1 MATDE
6 FDIIRRHFNRA
17 ELAFSR
23 PGVSLGI
30 GDDCALV
37 APEPG
42 MALAMSMDLLQEGV
56 HFLPGADPY
65 LLGQRT
71 LLVNLSDLAAMG
83 AEPLCF
89 TLGLGLC
96 AQPDVWLERFSAG
109 LAAVATDHN
118 CPLVG
123 GDLIACG
130 AGGATTVCI
139 QVQGQLPAGAA
150 IRRDGAHAGDLVF
163 VTGTL
168 GDAAAGLRVLKG
180 ELPDSDD
187 ESRQFLADRFFV
199 PRSRVEVGIA
209 LRGQATAAIDISD
222 GLVSDLGHILQAS
235 GVGAVIELEHLPL
248 SPAFL
253 ACIESNEQLPL
264 AVAGGDDYELC
275 FTAPADHRAAI
286 EASLAALNV
295 RLSCIGRIEQQAGL
309 RCTLQ
314 NKPVLLRAEGYNH
327 FRRAGSDAENN
338 CMRNDK

>member
-17 ELAFSR
+17 ELAFDR
-23 PGVSLGI
+23 AGVTLGI

-37 APEPG
+37 TPQSG

-96 AQPDVWLERFSAG
+96 AQPDAWLERFSEG
-109 LAAVATDHN
+109 LAAVAAAHN

-123 GDLIACG
+123 GDLIASG
-130 AGGATTVCI
+130 PGGATTVCI
-139 QVQGQLPAGAA
+139 QVQGQVPVEAA
-150 IRRDGAHAGDLVF
+150 IRRGGANAGDLVF

-180 ELPDSDD
+180 ECRETGD
-187 ESRQFLADRFFV
+187 ESRQHHQFLADAFFV
-199 PRSRVEVGIA
+199 PQSRVAAGIV

-235 GVGAVIELEHLPL
+235 GRGAVIELENLPL
-248 SPAFL
+248 SPAFR
-253 ACIESNEQLPL
+253 ACIESDGQMSL

-275 FTAPADHRAAI
+275 FTAPADNRDAI
-286 EASLAALNV
+286 EASLAAIDVPL
-295 RLSCIGRIEQQAGL
+295 RCIGRIEQVPGL
-309 RCTLQ
+309 RWTLQ
-314 NKPVLLRAEGYNH
+314 NKPVLLKAEGYNH
-327 FRRAGSDAENN
+327 FRPNRSDNAENS
-338 CMRNDK
+338 

>member
-17 ELAFSR
+17 ELAFTR
-23 PGVSLGI
+23 AGVALGI

-37 APEPG
+37 APQPG
-42 MALAMSMDLLQEGV
+42 MVLAMSMDLLQEGV
-56 HFLPGADPY
+56 HFLPGSDPY

-89 TLGLGLC
+89 TLGLGL
-96 AQPDVWLERFSAG
+96 APQPDSWLERFSAG
-109 LAAVATDHN
+109 LAAVAAAHD

-123 GDLIACG
+123 GDLIASEPHR
-130 AGGATTVCI
+130 AATTVCI
-139 QVQGQLPAGAA
+139 QVHGQVPAGAA
-150 IRRDGAHAGDLVF
+150 IRRSGAKEGDLVF

-180 ELPDSDD
+180 QLQGAGDD
-187 ESRQFLADRFFV
+187 LQYHQPLADAFFV
-199 PRSRVEVGIA
+199 PPSRVAAGLA

-235 GVGAVIELEHLPL
+235 GVGAAIALEQLPL
-248 SPAFL
+248 SPAFR
-253 ACIESNEQLPL
+253 ACIDDTEQLPL

-275 FTAPADHRAAI
+275 FTAPAARRDAI
-286 EASLAALNV
+286 EAALAAIDVPL
-295 RLSCIGRIEQQAGL
+295 RCIGRIEQQPGL
-309 RCTLQ
+309 RWTLQ
-314 NKPVLLRAEGYNH
+314 NKPVLLKAEGYNH
-327 FRRAGSDAENN
+327 FRPAGSDNAE
-338 CMRNDK
+338 KS

>member
-23 PGVSLGI
+23 TGITLGI

-37 APEPG
+37 APQSG
-42 MALAMSMDLLQEGV
+42 MVLAMSMDLLQEGV

-96 AQPDVWLERFSAG
+96 AQPDEWLERFSAG
-109 LAAVATDHN
+109 LAAVAAAHN

-123 GDLIACG
+123 GDLIASP
-130 AGGATTVCI
+130 GGATTVCI
-139 QVQGQLPAGAA
+139 QVQGQVPAGAA
-150 IRRDGAHAGDLVF
+150 IRRGGANAGDLVF

-180 ELPDSDD
+180 ECRETGD
-187 ESRQFLADRFFV
+187 ESRQHHQTLTDAFFV
-199 PRSRVEVGIA
+199 PQSRVAAGIA
-209 LRGQATAAIDISD
+209 LRGLATAAIDISD

-235 GVGAVIELEHLPL
+235 GVGAVIELEKLPL
-248 SPAFL
+248 SPAFR
-253 ACIESNEQLPL
+253 ACIESDEQLPL

-275 FTAPADHRAAI
+275 FTAPEENRDTI
-286 EASLAALNV
+286 EASLAAIDIPL
-295 RLSCIGRIEQQAGL
+295 RCIGRIGQEPGL
-309 RCTLQ
+309 RWTLQ

-327 FRRAGSDAENN
+327 FRPNRSDNAENN
-338 CMRNDK
+338 